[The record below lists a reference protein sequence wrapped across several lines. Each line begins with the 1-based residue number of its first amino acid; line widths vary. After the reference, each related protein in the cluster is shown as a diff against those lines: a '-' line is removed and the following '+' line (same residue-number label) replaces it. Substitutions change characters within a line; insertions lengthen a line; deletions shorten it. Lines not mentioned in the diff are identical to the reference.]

1 MDDLDKIG
9 SSGVEDVHLI
19 REGRGGER
27 TFINSVGFVINRI
40 ENRAVAKRKMCEART
55 FKEGGCLCRLMGMTP
70 RGGQVW

>member
-40 ENRAVAKRKMCEART
+40 ENRAVAKAQDVQR
-55 FKEGGCLCRLMGMTP
+55 
-70 RGGQVW
+70 RGVPL